1 MRITQDMLYS
11 NFLSNINNVNTQLYN
26 TQTQMATGKSV
37 NNLSDNPIALSQI
50 LTISDIQTRFDQY
63 KSNINY
69 ANSLLSAQDTATQ
82 NISQLLQNSG
92 SLIIQAANAT
102 NDIASNTAIAQ
113 QLQAVEA
120 EIKNSANT
128 MFGGNYLFS
137 GFLTNTAPVQ
147 NITQQAAI
155 INNPSNNAFQ
165 ITTSKN
171 FGDLNQFQSGTY

>member
-102 NDIASNTAIAQ
+102 NDIASNT
-113 QLQAVEA
+113 
-120 EIKNSANT
+120 
-128 MFGGNYLFS
+128 
-137 GFLTNTAPVQ
+137 
-147 NITQQAAI
+147 
-155 INNPSNNAFQ
+155 
-165 ITTSKN
+165 
-171 FGDLNQFQSGTY
+171 